1 MAKMNEDGLDQNAAI
16 KPRTEIDEMLVEL
29 EAREQAQNAQTLQ
42 GHSAASSIGDDAESD
57 ERTCAELERYMNLDL
72 ADLADDDRFLV

>member
-16 KPRTEIDEMLVEL
+16 KPRTEIYEMLVEL
-29 EAREQAQNAQTLQ
+29 EAREKAQNAQILQ
-42 GHSAASSIGDDAESD
+42 GHLAASSLGNDAESD
-57 ERTCAELERYMNLDL
+57 ERTLAELERYMNLDL